1 MTTRTHLARIAL
13 AATAAAGLA
22 LGAALPAWAHS
33 QLVTSTPA
41 EGEVLTALPDE
52 FSVTLSENL
61 LTDAGTSAFALRVVD
76 DEGHYFGDGC
86 LTIEGDTVRTDAVI
100 GEPGSYS
107 LEWQVVSA
115 DGHPV
120 GGSVPFEWA
129 PEGAFEPARGS
140 QTAPVCAD
148 AVPNPAESP
157 AASAIDGSSDAA
169 MDVSDVVWI
178 VGAVLIIAV
187 GVTVAIIAS
196 RRKPSA

>member
-1 MTTRTHLARIAL
+1 MTIRTRIVRTAL
-13 AATAAAGLA
+13 AAGAAAGLVI
-22 LGAALPAWAHS
+22 AAAAPAWAHS
-33 QLVTSTPA
+33 QLVASTPA
-41 EGEVLTALPDE
+41 AGEVLTALPDE

-61 LTDAGTSAFALRVVD
+61 LVDAGTSAFALRVVD

-86 LTIEGDTVRTDAVI
+86 LEIDGDTVRTAAVI
-100 GEPGSYS
+100 GGPGAYA

-129 PEGAFEPARGS
+129 PEGDHEPARGS

-148 AVPNPAESP
+148 AAPLPAETAEPGVADEPS
-157 AASAIDGSSDAA
+157 AA
-169 MDVSDVVWI
+169 MDASDVVWI

-187 GVTVAIIAS
+187 GVTIAIIAS
-196 RRKPSA
+196 RRKPTA